1 MPERDGARTDAGSYA
16 DRRARMQAAGGFLI
30 RGSHVTVRI
39 WRACARG
46 SRAVSATPAT
56 RSEQFALREDPVKR
70 LRPAACLACRR
81 PYTAGHPREKGSAPR
96 ALAKAAASI
105 AVDVGRAL
113 VSREDAE
120 PALGS
125 ARCDL
130 LFLALLRGSR
140 RLRGRACRLV
150 AVTATDIG
158 VGHAHPASFIRAGT
172 RVPFPR
178 GLRSVRPGRI
188 TAVDVRV
195 DVGLRIRRRHADDQR
210 QNAQPTDQSLL
221 HHSSS
226 LSTRKC
232 HTFYWQ

>member
-1 MPERDGARTDAGSYA
+1 MPERDGARADAGSYA

-46 SRAVSATPAT
+46 SRPVSATPST
-56 RSEQFALREDPVKR
+56 RSEQFALRHDSVKKI
-70 LRPAACLACRR
+70 AACRMHRRR
-81 PYTAGHPREKGSAPR
+81 PYPTGHPRERGTAPR
-96 ALAKAAASI
+96 ELAKAAASI
-105 AVDVGRAL
+105 AVDVGRVL
-113 VSREDAE
+113 VSREDAD

-130 LFLALLRGSR
+130 LFLALRGSR
-140 RLRGRACRLV
+140 RLRGRARRLV
-150 AVTATDIG
+150 AVTAIEVG
-158 VGHAHPASFIRAGT
+158 VGQAHVASLIRAGT
-172 RVPFPR
+172 RVPLPW

-195 DVGLRIRRRHADDQR
+195 DVGLRIRRRHADDHR

-226 LSTRKC
+226 LWTRKC
-232 HTFYWQ
+232 HTFYW